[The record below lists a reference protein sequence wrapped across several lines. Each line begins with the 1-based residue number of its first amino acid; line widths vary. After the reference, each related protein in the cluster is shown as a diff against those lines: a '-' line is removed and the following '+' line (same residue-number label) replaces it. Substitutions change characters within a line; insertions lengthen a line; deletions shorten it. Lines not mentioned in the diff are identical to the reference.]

1 MIKKVVRKILILLTK
16 VFQSWHDFF
25 KALYRYNLKNFSM
38 STNLTLDEMILQYS
52 ENPFIDEKMFD
63 LPSDI
68 QQKQKVLT
76 RLLNIAS
83 NLFNKAPVKELTSY
97 KRRYEIK
104 YGV

>member
-1 MIKKVVRKILILLTK
+1 M
-16 VFQSWHDFF
+16 
-25 KALYRYNLKNFSM
+25 N
-38 STNLTLDEMILQYS
+38 TNLTLDEMILQYS

-68 QQKQKVLT
+68 QQKQKILS

-83 NLFNKAPVKELTSY
+83 NLFSKAPVKELTSY

>member
-1 MIKKVVRKILILLTK
+1 M
-16 VFQSWHDFF
+16 
-25 KALYRYNLKNFSM
+25 N
-38 STNLTLDEMILQYS
+38 TNLTLDEMILQYS

-63 LPSDI
+63 LPPDI
-68 QQKQKVLT
+68 QQKQKALT

>member
-1 MIKKVVRKILILLTK
+1 M
-16 VFQSWHDFF
+16 
-25 KALYRYNLKNFSM
+25 N
-38 STNLTLDEMILQYS
+38 TNLTLDEMILQYS

-83 NLFNKAPVKELTSY
+83 NLFNKAPIKELGSY
-97 KRRYEIK
+97 KRRYEISLD
-104 YGV
+104 